1 MCVDCSYAASTRV
14 VAHITP
20 WIFQYCHGPN
30 VDGDLSP
37 ERADRFLARLFWKV
51 RWLIHLPSSLN
62 AIISHSVPSNE
73 LSSSAR
79 IPTKYDVVPT
89 TIDTTCRRREF
100 AHNPSSVCVD
110 SSLRVCNFPQHGESN
125 TAAVHARRVSVCMGA
140 HPWRVR
146 QCILLS
152 VCSLLLHV
160 LLRAT
165 CSLSRRRHLNCR
177 NLAGNSELG
186 CVPKVPSSE

>member
-1 MCVDCSYAASTRV
+1 M
-14 VAHITP
+14 
-20 WIFQYCHGPN
+20 
-30 VDGDLSP
+30 DGDLSP

-165 CSLSRRRHLNCR
+165 CSLSP
-177 NLAGNSELG
+177 SPPELQESG
-186 CVPKVPSSE
+186 RKLGARMRAEGAVERVSRVRSIHGIDVW